1 MPPTT
6 APGPLGET
14 APPVTTYTALLR
26 LPAYLREQAGEDD
39 ETDFAVTVRATSAE
53 QAASRAAGYLLWHFD
68 TDYPDRAAA
77 QAAADTVECI
87 GVAEGEITFHADRPI
102 TLTADQHH
110 VSGA

>member
-1 MPPTT
+1 MNPDPNTD
-6 APGPLGET
+6 AQG
-14 APPVTTYTALLR
+14 APPVKTYTALLR

-39 ETDFAVTVRATSAE
+39 ETDFAVKVHATSGE

-77 QAAADTVECI
+77 QASAEAVECI

-102 TLTADQHH
+102 TLTDDQHAI
-110 VSGA
+110 SGA

>member
-1 MPPTT
+1 MNRNPNTDT
-6 APGPLGET
+6 PGQDP
-14 APPVTTYTALLR
+14 PPVRTYTALLR

-39 ETDFAVTVRATSAE
+39 ETDFAVKVRATSAE

-77 QAAADTVECI
+77 QAAAEAVECI

-102 TLTADQHH
+102 TLTGTQPAT
-110 VSGA
+110 SGA